1 MQRLSFAKSLIGFAM
16 AVSAGACTA
25 PDVQPPCPVPPG
37 ATPDQVLAAKSAC
50 YNAIEPKLV
59 SPHRDIDILFVID
72 NSPSMAPKQKVLA
85 AAIPQFISAID
96 STGADYHVGIVT
108 TDLGFNVPDGTHT
121 GRPFPGN
128 LVTAC
133 NTAAGDDGILQ
144 NRACTSRTELKGE
157 AAAACATLCPDSKY
171 VPSGVPYISK
181 VAGITNVPV
190 SISGGMDIGPQ
201 LAFRCLSL
209 VGDQGCGIEQPL
221 EAAKRA
227 LTRNY
232 RPENRGFNRES
243 STLAVIFITDEDDC
257 SVQLA
262 KRAILDPATPNE
274 SSPACNT
281 PNQSP
286 DPKCFNVD
294 YRCTALALSCAEPLN
309 TKGAKTNCT
318 LRQDSVLNSI
328 DQYVRFFADLPNP
341 NLVIAGIWTPTLLD
355 NLASNPIKDGQ
366 LTVDYINGPMNSA
379 GLNRGRTKSA
389 ACYNSDPTLT
399 ADPNGFFGQAQ
410 LRLSSFVRR
419 FQSGTVSESS
429 ICDAANYP
437 KALALIADKL
447 IASPADCFSRAPQT
461 ASGTPECLVGF
472 VDASNP
478 HNTPDVALPACSAK
492 CCDFFATDDSPNAAN
507 DPKRM
512 PNPHLAAKIAACSA
526 EPADCFCVAP
536 SKVNCLAGAVAGIWR
551 KDNMPPPA
559 GKITSFQCAVV
570 DAPSGI

>member
-1 MQRLSFAKSLIGFAM
+1 MAASL
-16 AVSAGACTA
+16 GACA
-25 PDVQPPCPVPPG
+25 SPDLQSPCPVPPN
-37 ATPDQVLAAKSAC
+37 ATPAQVLEAKSAC
-50 YNAIEPKLV
+50 YKTIGSKLI
-59 SPHRDIDILFVID
+59 SPRRDIDILFVID

-85 AAIPQFISAID
+85 AAIPQFISKIE
-96 STGADYHVGIVT
+96 SIGADYHVGIVT
-108 TDLGFNVPDGTHT
+108 TDLGFNVPNGTRT
-121 GRPFPGN
+121 GRPFPGSP
-128 LVTAC
+128 VSAC

-144 NRACTSRTELKGE
+144 NRACTSRTELAGE
-157 AAAACATLCPDSKY
+157 AAAACASLCPDPKF

-181 VAGITNVPV
+181 VDGTTNVPV
-190 SISGGMDIGPQ
+190 SMSGGVDIGPQ

-227 LTRNY
+227 LTRGY
-232 RPENRGFNRES
+232 RSENRGFNRES

-262 KRAILDPATPNE
+262 QRALLDPATPNE
-274 SSPACNT
+274 SSAACNT

-286 DPKCFNVD
+286 DPQCFNVD
-294 YRCTALALSCAEPLN
+294 YRCTALALSCSEPLN
-309 TKGAKTNCT
+309 TPGAKTNCM

-355 NLASNPIKDGQ
+355 NLASNQAKDGQ
-366 LTVDYINGPMNSA
+366 LTVDYINGPMDSA

-389 ACYNSDPTLT
+389 ACYNPDPTLT

-419 FQSGTVSESS
+419 FKADSTSENS
-429 ICDAANYP
+429 ICDATNYP
-437 KALALIADKL
+437 SALAAIANK
-447 IASPADCFSRAPQT
+447 IVTPPADCFSRALQAP
-461 ASGTPECLVGF
+461 SGNPECLVGY

-492 CCDFFATDDSPNAAN
+492 CCDFFATDSAPNAAN
-507 DPKRM
+507 DPKLV

-536 SKVNCLAGAVAGIWR
+536 SKVNCAGAVAGVWR
-551 KDNMPPPA
+551 KDNQPPPT
-559 GKITSFQCAVV
+559 GKIVSFQCAVV
-570 DAPSGI
+570 E